1 MKHNYTRTILY
12 AYANIN
18 AVKEQIDDFVESK
31 ALSSMRDFS
40 PCVEQCEKILDYTA
54 QKVALIELKEFTE
67 KALEKLSPYEM
78 DCLEYKYFKRKPK
91 EYFIGF
97 DYESRSYFRKQ
108 VSLIKRLSEY
118 FDGVGLTDNWFEKN
132 CLNTNFFKELL
143 KRVEQYEKESNKNKK
158 KIKKPQEKVMIT
170 LIA

>member
-12 AYANIN
+12 AYANID

-158 KIKKPQEKVMIT
+158 KAKKPQEKAKIS